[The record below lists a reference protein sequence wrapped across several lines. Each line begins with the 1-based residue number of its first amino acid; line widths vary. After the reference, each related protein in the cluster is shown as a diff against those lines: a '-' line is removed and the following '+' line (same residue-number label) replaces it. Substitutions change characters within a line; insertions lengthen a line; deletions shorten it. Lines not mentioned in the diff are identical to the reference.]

1 MTPTKVLKDLSV
13 DLTLTLPPNNAP
25 TRLTIQIKK
34 DQLLMEVVR
43 RFMNA
48 YNVPCY
54 LENSILSIIESL
66 MVESWRKDAE
76 RDSKIQ
82 DELDATRVRENLI
95 AKYKK
100 YTIRYNESPAENIF
114 PKAYHTLVHSPVPSL
129 FDSLLQLEQ
138 CYKEVIK
145 DLVSSKEKE
154 LEGIMDRHQKEME
167 PSQTSGIVNLL
178 MEKHREVKIV
188 IFVTLHVCALDS
200 HQRWLIANQSTT
212 DPNWVFQLD
221 VKEIV
226 GEVITDMKKCHKGL
240 SKQILQLVQG
250 SGTRSRHGSI
260 SSLSDIILSPTLMS
274 PTSPSFNEDKKPA
287 YFNEDDLRVLKIQE
301 MGFNQK
307 QAIVALEMTKG
318 NMEHAVSLLIEQ
330 PDKINNQIANASA
343 IIPRRPSVPFVSSPL
358 KEQPESIGKRSKS
371 QRRTGLTIL
380 TKQEKK
386 TTWSPINFFQQKHQ
400 MLGSP
405 NTSTSSVRKFSG
417 WLGRKSLE
425 GDGNG
430 LEYFYINCS
439 IPCSIAIYGKICWP
453 IINVDPFFS
462 FHHHNYNQKS
472 QGSNLQIDNLVESF
486 TISLGNQVKSTHNLR
501 LLVSETEDLLN
512 SSNDIAR
519 DMAYRAQTAAN
530 LYSQNLTA
538 IVLLLTPSDW
548 PNYKLGRSANKG
560 DFFITRHSNLPLIH
574 VVFHLVIESESIQ
587 KSELT
592 PRSNAI
598 SGLRNILRTID
609 RFDITTISLPILLLP
624 SHVDVFTATDQA
636 DESLLI
642 RRGEVVLK
650 CTKGFMMNNS
660 RTIIN

>member
-1 MTPTKVLKDLSV
+1 MTPTKILKDLSV
-13 DLTLTLPPNNAP
+13 DLTFSLPPNNAP
-25 TRLTIQIKK
+25 TRITIKIKK
-34 DQLLMEVVR
+34 DQLLMDVVR
-43 RFMNA
+43 RFMSA

-54 LENSILSIIESL
+54 LENSILSTIESL

-82 DELDATRVRENLI
+82 DELDAT
-95 AKYKK
+95 K
-100 YTIRYNESPAENIF
+100 NIF

-129 FDSLLQLEQ
+129 FDTLLQLEQ

-154 LEGIMDRHQKEME
+154 LGGIRERHQKEME
-167 PSQTSGIVNLL
+167 PSQTSGIVNFL
-178 MEKHREVKIV
+178 MEKHREDVEYNQATLVSELEDIKRLQRREYCEFVVK
-188 IFVTLHVCALDS
+188 LYQA
-200 HQRWLIANQSTT
+200 HQRWLTANQSTT

-226 GEVITDMKKCHKGL
+226 DEVIDDMKKRHKGL
-240 SKQILQLVQG
+240 SKQILRLVQG

-287 YFNEDDLRVLKIQE
+287 YFNEDDLRVLKVQE
-301 MGFNQK
+301 MGFNQE

-318 NMEHAVSLLIEQ
+318 NMEHAVSLLVEQ
-330 PDKINNQIANASA
+330 PDKINSQIANASSTL
-343 IIPRRPSVPFVSSPL
+343 PRRPSIPFVSSPL

-371 QRRTGLTIL
+371 QRKLGLTVL

-386 TTWSPINFFQQKHQ
+386 NTWSPINFFQQKHQ

-417 WLGRKSLE
+417 WLGRKNLE

-430 LEYFYINCS
+430 HG
-439 IPCSIAIYGKICWP
+439 P
-453 IINVDPFFS
+453 
-462 FHHHNYNQKS
+462 
-472 QGSNLQIDNLVESF
+472 NLQLDNPHLVESF

-538 IVLLLTPSDW
+538 IILLLTPNDW
-548 PNYKLGRSANKG
+548 PNYKFGRSANKG
-560 DFFITRHSNLPLIH
+560 DFFITRHSNLPLVH

-609 RFDITTISLPILLLP
+609 RFDITSISLPILLLP
-624 SHVDVFTATDQA
+624 LHVDVFTATDQA

-650 CTKGFMMNNS
+650 CTKGSMMNNS
-660 RTIIN
+660 RVPKHVTEKEQETKTVTFLLSKNVSEQQFNNFRQLLTELFRAS